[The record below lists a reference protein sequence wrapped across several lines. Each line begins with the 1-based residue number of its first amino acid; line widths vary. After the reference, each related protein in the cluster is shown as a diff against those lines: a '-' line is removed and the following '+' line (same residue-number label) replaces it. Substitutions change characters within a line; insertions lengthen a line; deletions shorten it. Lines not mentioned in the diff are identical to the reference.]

1 VFLNYS
7 FNLPCRYY
15 FTIFIFVEL
24 FNLSFSVMDFLLT
37 KFHYPTFF
45 YGSNLPFSCV
55 FWSFSFVFEI
65 LNQTVT
71 KPFLLFVESLWS
83 NTKMLSGIIGVVVSD
98 CFKEDYPFEPKTTAT
113 GEIYQISNS
122 ASSRY
127 FIRQDD
133 RLSFECW

>member
-1 VFLNYS
+1 M
-7 FNLPCRYY
+7 LPKYDRKVYKMLLPNWL
-15 FTIFIFVEL
+15 TGL
-24 FNLSFSVMDFLLT
+24 FADR
-37 KFHYPTFF
+37 P
-45 YGSNLPFSCV
+45 
-55 FWSFSFVFEI
+55 
-65 LNQTVT
+65 T